1 MRPVL
6 FALFLAL
13 LPAQIR
19 AETVFVDAG
28 FGEVGNGWLF
38 GSRNDQSCWVAL
50 PWHVV
55 GTMEAQSAPPFF
67 FIDQAGRIGEAAAPV
82 RVTQSD
88 LALAATGG
96 NDDLAFARVTAGLR
110 PGSCTSRLGLPGAG
124 FALALATTERLQ
136 FSAMQERTRIGFPGE
151 LLRAVAD
158 AGRGGTFLVRPANE
172 ADRAFMQGGLSGATV
187 LMEWEGRLHPA
198 GMVLSVLDDQ
208 SAAVVLRFDKM
219 REAFEIIEAEVGGQ
233 APGAPEM
240 MTAGAPAIAVIGAR
254 GIVGEN
260 STPLTALVD
269 RGGCWRAAP
278 PEGERSVEILLSV
291 TGLVDGIGHS
301 LTLVVDPACGPPEN
315 YVVELRDESDGWV
328 TISGMCPGGPEGGKS
343 CRLPPGKEMELRLRA
358 APRQGWLGL
367 SRIEIR

>member
-1 MRPVL
+1 MRSVL
-6 FALFLAL
+6 AAILLAL
-13 LPAQIR
+13 LPAKIL
-19 AETVFVDAG
+19 AETVFVAAG

-38 GSRNDQSCWVAL
+38 GSRSDQSCWIAL

-55 GTMEAQSAPPFF
+55 ATMEAQSAPPFF
-67 FIDQAGRIGEAAAPV
+67 FTDQEGRIGEAAAPV

-110 PGSCTSRLGLPGAG
+110 PGSCNSRLGLPGAG
-124 FALALATTERLQ
+124 FALALATTDRLQ

-158 AGRGGTFLVRPANE
+158 AGRGGTFLVRPENE

-208 SAAVVLRFDKM
+208 SAAVVLRFDKL
-219 REAFEIIEAEVGGQ
+219 REAFEILEADAAGRTDS
-233 APGAPEM
+233 APDAP
-240 MTAGAPAIAVIGAR
+240 ADGAPAIAIIGVR
-254 GIVGEN
+254 GVVGEN

-269 RGGCWRAAP
+269 KSGCWRAAP
-278 PEGERSVEILLSV
+278 PAGERSVEIVLSV
-291 TGLVDGIGHS
+291 TGLAEGVGHS
-301 LTLVVDPACGPPEN
+301 LRLVADPACGPPES
-315 YVVELRDESDGWV
+315 YVVELRDTGGGWV
-328 TISGMCPGGPEGGKS
+328 TISGLCPGGPEGGKS
-343 CRLPPGKEMELRLRA
+343 CRLPPGTEMELRLRA

>member
-1 MRPVL
+1 MRQL
-6 FALFLAL
+6 LAAALLAL
-13 LPAQIR
+13 LPAQTR
-19 AETVFVDAG
+19 AEAVFIDAG

-38 GSRNDQSCWVAL
+38 GSRSDQSCWVAL

-67 FIDQAGRIGEAAAPV
+67 FVDQEGRTGEAAAPV
-82 RVTQSD
+82 RVTQSE

-124 FALALATTERLQ
+124 FALAIATTERLQ

-158 AGRGGTFLVRPANE
+158 TGRGGTFLVRPENE
-172 ADRAFMQGGLSGATV
+172 TDRAFMQGGLSGATV

-208 SAAVVLRFDKM
+208 SAAVVLRFDKL
-219 REAFEIIEAEVGGQ
+219 REAFEIIEAEAGGRT
-233 APGAPEM
+233 GSAPEAAA
-240 MTAGAPAIAVIGAR
+240 AGAPVIAVIGAR
-254 GIVGEN
+254 GIVGGN
-260 STPLTALVD
+260 STPLTGIVD
-269 RGGCWRAAP
+269 KGGCWRAGP
-278 PEGERSVEILLSV
+278 PEGERSVEIVLSGTCPAAGV
-291 TGLVDGIGHS
+291 GHGI
-301 LTLVVDPACGPPEN
+301 TLVADPACGPPES
-315 YVVELRDESDGWV
+315 YVVELHDESDGWV
-328 TISGMCPGGPEGGKS
+328 TVSGICPSGPEGGKS
-343 CRLPPGKEMELRLRA
+343 CRLPPGEAMELRLRA

-367 SRIEIR
+367 SRIDIR

>member
-1 MRPVL
+1 MRSVL
-6 FALFLAL
+6 AAILLAL
-13 LPAQIR
+13 LPAPIR
-19 AETVFVDAG
+19 AETVFVAAG

-38 GSRNDQSCWVAL
+38 GSRSDQSCWVAL

-55 GTMEAQSAPPFF
+55 ATMEAQSAPPFF
-67 FIDQAGRIGEAAAPV
+67 FTDQEGRIGEAAAPV

-158 AGRGGTFLVRPANE
+158 AGRGGTFLVRPAND
-172 ADRAFMQGGLSGATV
+172 ADRPFMQGGLSGATV

-208 SAAVVLRFDKM
+208 SAAVVLRFDKL
-219 REAFEIIEAEVGGQ
+219 REAFEIIEAGMGGH
-233 APGAPEM
+233 APDAPDAA
-240 MTAGAPAIAVIGAR
+240 TAEAPVIAVIGAR
-254 GIVGEN
+254 GVVGEN
-260 STPLTALVD
+260 SAPLTAIVD
-269 RGGCWRAAP
+269 KGGCWRAGP

-291 TGLVDGIGHS
+291 TGLAGDAGHS
-301 LTLVVDPACGPPEN
+301 LTLVVDPACGPAES
-315 YVVELRDESDGWV
+315 YVVELLDESDGWV
-328 TISGMCPGGPEGGKS
+328 TVSGMCPAGPEGGKS
-343 CRLPPGKEMELRLRA
+343 CRLPPGREMELRLRA